1 MRTQAGGGPVHSVK
15 AEQALPRGGGRAELI
30 VAHPIAA
37 YFLLAYGVS
46 WLLMALLYGLLGLPA
61 ALVILLQ
68 TVGPTVAAIV
78 VGGAL
83 GGRPAIGELVSRVR
97 IWRVG
102 ARWYA
107 LAVVGL
113 PVACIVVSL
122 VVPGGADAF
131 GAVSLGQIPVM
142 FLVYFF
148 VGWLSGPLLEE
159 PGWRGFAL
167 PRMQIEMGPLAA
179 TLVLGVLWAAWHVPQ
194 FLIPEWADQ
203 NGGSDP
209 TTIGL
214 FLLMVVAIAFLL
226 TWVFNHTKGSL
237 LLAMITHSSINAS
250 LSMLPTGSTPVLA
263 IGVITF
269 GVIAFVLI
277 AVTRG
282 RLGFEPVSASWT
294 GQGTIR
300 TASPAV

>member
-1 MRTQAGGGPVHSVK
+1 MRTQMVGGPASSVK
-15 AEQALPRGGGRAELI
+15 ARQALPHRGRVELI
-30 VAHPIAA
+30 RAHPIAA
-37 YFLLAYGVS
+37 YFILAYGVS
-46 WLLMALLYGLLGLPA
+46 WLLLALLYGLLRLPA

-68 TVGPTVAAIV
+68 TAGPTVAAIV
-78 VGGAL
+78 VVGAL

-102 ARWYA
+102 RRWYV

-113 PVACIVVSL
+113 PVACIAASL

-142 FLVYFF
+142 FLVYLF
-148 VGWLSGPLLEE
+148 VGWLSGPLFEE

-167 PRMQIEMGPLAA
+167 PRMQTEMGPLAA

-203 NGGSDP
+203 NGGSDA
-209 TTIGL
+209 TTVVL
-214 FLLMVVAIAFLL
+214 FLVMVVAIAPLL

-237 LLAMITHSSINAS
+237 LLAMLTHSSINAS
-250 LSMLPTGSTPVLA
+250 LSMLPTGSTPILVV
-263 IGVITF
+263 GVITF
-269 GVIAFVLI
+269 GVIALVLI

-282 RLGFEPVSASWT
+282 RLGLQPDSAPWT
-294 GQGTIR
+294 GQSTVR
-300 TASPAV
+300 TASPGV